1 MKKRKINSLI
11 GAFFALG
18 LAVSVGTTLSLAKAN
33 KNPEIVLAED
43 DPETPISN
51 TEDPETPTSNEGEQN
66 NENSEAEVAADGE
79 TELTPAE
86 SSSESTSSSGIDSA
100 DIIKIILKTFRDAL
114 RDLKEHIKR
123 WLNFFK

>member
-11 GAFFALG
+11 GAFFALA
-18 LAVSVGTTLSLAKAN
+18 LAISVGTTLSLRKAN

-43 DPETPISN
+43 DPETPTSN
-51 TEDPETPTSNEGEQN
+51 TEDPETPTSNEEEQN
-66 NENSEAEVAADGE
+66 NENTETEVAADGE
-79 TELTPAE
+79 TEVTPVE